1 MSISTSGGADARRAR
16 LITRKGRSLGATPA
30 ELEQMVRGGGRR
42 RRWSRRVQPYLVL
55 GDLAVVLLVT
65 AIASATPAA
74 GALAGLAALLV
85 LAARGAYRSRLTL
98 SALDDAPTMAMAAL
112 VALAAESAV
121 LMAAGG
127 QPSGQASV
135 LYFAGLALG
144 LGLVRAIAYGVV
156 REARRRGWVQHRT
169 LILGADQTGRQL
181 ARAALDHPEYGL
193 LPVGFLDHDGA
204 AVDDDEPLPVPLLG
218 SYQQLAT
225 FVRREGVSEVIVAF
239 LDSEGA
245 RNAVSVHDDGRLV
258 EAIRACDRLD
268 AEIFVVPRLHELRH
282 RGSDVDE
289 LWGIPLVRSRRA
301 TWRSPSWRLKRVLDV
316 LVSGAALVAISP
328 LLLALAV
335 AVRLEV
341 GPSVL
346 FRQTRVG
353 LDGEPFTLLKF
364 RSLTLPDSPDDGGGA
379 AAVWSINAD
388 ARLGPVGRFIR
399 ATSLDELPQ
408 LINILRGDMSL
419 VGPRPERPEFVDEF
433 ARSIPRYTARHR
445 APAGLTG
452 WAQVNGLRGD
462 TSIEERARFDN
473 YYIQNWSLWLDAKIM
488 ARTVSSVLL
497 RRGS

>member
-1 MSISTSGGADARRAR
+1 MSISISGGADARRAR
-16 LITRKGRSLGATPA
+16 TATTEPTPQV
-30 ELEQMVRGGGRR
+30 EHLDRLERMVRGSRR

-55 GDLAVVLLVT
+55 GDAAVVALVVLL
-65 AIASATPAA
+65 ASATPVTGVLA
-74 GALAGLAALLV
+74 GAAVLVALAV
-85 LAARGAYRSRLTL
+85 RGTYRSRLTL
-98 SALDDAPTMAMAAL
+98 SALDDAPSFALAAL
-112 VALAAESAV
+112 VALVVESAA

-127 QPSGQASV
+127 RPAGRDAV
-135 LYFAGLALG
+135 LYLAGVALG
-144 LGLVRAIAYGVV
+144 LLVVRAVAYGVV

-181 ARAALDHPEYGL
+181 AQAALEHPEFGL
-193 LPVGFLDHDGA
+193 VPVGFLDHDGA

-239 LDSEGA
+239 LDSEGT
-245 RNAVSVHDDGRLV
+245 RNAVSAHDDGRLV

-268 AEIFVVPRLHELRH
+268 VEIFVVPRLHELRH
-282 RGSDVDE
+282 RGADVDE
-289 LWGIPLVRSRRA
+289 LWGVPLVRSRRA

-316 LVSGAALVAISP
+316 VVSGASLLALSP
-328 LLLALAV
+328 LLLALAL

-341 GPSVL
+341 GSSVL

-364 RSLTLPDSPDDGGGA
+364 RSLTLPDSPDDGGRA
-379 AAVWSINAD
+379 APVWSINAD

-408 LINILRGDMSL
+408 LFNILRGDMSL

-433 ARSIPRYTARHR
+433 ARVIPRYTARHR